1 LCYPFHC
8 FYPCEIEEKIMLY
21 EDLSREII
29 GCCFEVSNELGI
41 GFFEEVYEKALMV
54 ALRQKGLKAER
65 QVELDVNFRGEKVG
79 TFFAD
84 IIVEGKIILELKA
97 VTALNNAHKAQILNY
112 LKASNLEVGLL
123 INFGTTKLER
133 ERYENRFYRER

>member
-1 LCYPFHC
+1 
-8 FYPCEIEEKIMLY
+8 MLY
-21 EDLSREII
+21 EELSKQII

-54 ALRQKGLKAER
+54 ALRQKGLKAAR
-65 QVELDVNFRGEKVG
+65 QVELDVHFRGEKVG
-79 TFFAD
+79 EFFAD

-97 VTALNNAHKAQILNY
+97 VTALNNQHKAQLLNY

-123 INFGTTKLER
+123 INFGTTKIEYQ
-133 ERYENRFYRER
+133 RYENRFYQQR

>member
-1 LCYPFHC
+1 
-8 FYPCEIEEKIMLY
+8 MLY
-21 EDLSREII
+21 EELSKQII

-54 ALRQKGLKAER
+54 ALRQKGLKAAR
-65 QVELDVNFRGEKVG
+65 QVELDVYFRGERVG
-79 TFFAD
+79 DFKAD

-97 VTALNNAHKAQILNY
+97 VTALNNQHKAQLLNY

-123 INFGTTKLER
+123 INFGTTKIEYQ
-133 ERYENRFYRER
+133 RYENRFYQQR

>member
-1 LCYPFHC
+1 
-8 FYPCEIEEKIMLY
+8 MLY
-21 EDLSREII
+21 EELSKQII

-65 QVELDVNFRGEKVG
+65 QVELDVYFRGERVG
-79 TFFAD
+79 DFKAD

-97 VTALNNAHKAQILNY
+97 VTALNNQHKAQLLNY

-123 INFGTTKLER
+123 INFGTTKIEYQ
-133 ERYENRFYRER
+133 RYENRFYQQR